1 MFRSISIQL
10 ILGVL
15 LTDGERWEQIVGEV
29 SIMTWLL
36 ATWLTIVATH
46 LLVLRIVSLIAVV
59 AAGLAALLVSVVDV
73 KWAGR
78 EALTVTGS
86 VSGSL

>member
-1 MFRSISIQL
+1 M
-10 ILGVL
+10 
-15 LTDGERWEQIVGEV
+15 
-29 SIMTWLL
+29 
-36 ATWLTIVATH
+36 ATH

-59 AAGLAALLVSVVDV
+59 VAGLAALLVSVGDV

-78 EALTVTGS
+78 EALGVIGS